1 MAVAYH
7 LPAAGKAP
15 EALEH
20 GSEIRFEEA
29 AYTLRGGEQGDFD
42 SEVLR
47 LVYSSLSTPAT
58 VIDQH
63 LGTGKRRGR
72 PPREECCCA
81 PGRKNLYGVGNLVG
95 CCRVQPSSQCID
107 NGNA

>member
-15 EALEH
+15 ESLEH
-20 GSEIRFEEA
+20 GSEVRFDEA

-47 LVYSSLSTPAT
+47 LVYSSLTTPPT

-63 LGTGKRRGR
+63 LGTGKRRAVLPETVLLR
-72 PPREECCCA
+72 TC
-81 PGRKNLYGVGNLVG
+81 V
-95 CCRVQPSSQCID
+95 II
-107 NGNA
+107 